1 MSPINKELH
10 KGTKP
15 APGVIATKPAT
26 KPVEPPT
33 KEGLPFKY
41 FSSSSHENIAAA
53 AEI

>member
-33 KEGLPFKY
+33 KERKVYHL
-41 FSSSSHENIAAA
+41 NIFQVAAMRT
-53 AEI
+53 